1 VHPSQGLEC
10 FDPALFKVYQTL
22 VQALAN
28 VNDPEIRPFF
38 DLDFAKRPPE
48 ELFHLPS
55 DPDQIRN
62 VASDP
67 KFSQNPSKLK
77 TRVRNSREKPTIHAL
92 KILSK
97 IASTIIAT
105 TVAVQKIPNELR
117 SSTKK
122 ICLRRQ
128 KTPDSPDDW
137 KEPWSSPGQIRLAD
151 SSKATHPCLS
161 SAKLTGYR
169 STLPSKRV
177 KQSSTSKSL
186 RAPRKKRDFPHPSPI
201 GEPTERIR

>member
-1 VHPSQGLEC
+1 MHPSQGLEC

-67 KFSQNPSKLK
+67 KFSQNPSKLE
-77 TRVRNSREKPTIHAL
+77 TRVRNWMSKTNDPHAQNPL
-92 KILSK
+92 ENSFDLHRSHGTPPKNSK
-97 IASTIIAT
+97 
-105 TVAVQKIPNELR
+105 
-117 SSTKK
+117 
-122 ICLRRQ
+122 
-128 KTPDSPDDW
+128 
-137 KEPWSSPGQIRLAD
+137 
-151 SSKATHPCLS
+151 
-161 SAKLTGYR
+161 
-169 STLPSKRV
+169 
-177 KQSSTSKSL
+177 
-186 RAPRKKRDFPHPSPI
+186 
-201 GEPTERIR
+201 